1 MFRKL
6 FYRGL
11 AVTDSNLSMW
21 YPQPHTLLPRLPVSL
36 ASNHGQQATAKQEL
50 LDAIAPLK
58 RGLTASEEDVAVVES
73 LAQKLEKLN
82 PNPK

>member
-1 MFRKL
+1 FFPL
-6 FYRGL
+6 FVQRIL
-11 AVTDSNLSMW
+11 
-21 YPQPHTLLPRLPVSL
+21 QR
-36 ASNHGQQATAKQEL
+36 ATAKQEL

-58 RGLTASEEDVAVVES
+58 RGLTASDEEKAVVEK

>member
-1 MFRKL
+1 
-6 FYRGL
+6 
-11 AVTDSNLSMW
+11 MW
-21 YPQPHTLLPRLPVSL
+21 QPPNVSRPRLSVDL
-36 ASNHGQQATAKQEL
+36 ASYCWQQAAAKQEL

-58 RGLTASEEDVAVVES
+58 RGLAASEEDVAAVES

>member
-1 MFRKL
+1 MAFRPTQ
-6 FYRGL
+6 R
-11 AVTDSNLSMW
+11 A
-21 YPQPHTLLPRLPVSL
+21 LPGR
-36 ASNHGQQATAKQEL
+36 QQAGAKQEL

-58 RGLTASEEDVAVVES
+58 RGLTASEEDVSAVES